1 MLLKQI
7 PSFQQSWK
15 CTKGFPKRK
24 IVFQSPPVN
33 FHDCWREGNQYYLLT
48 ISRLI
53 QVGCGAWCL
62 PPPGPW
68 PLGPPPW
75 PLPPAASG
83 TQGGGATQLP
93 DEVLGVAQPVIQG
106 PRRLLDPVDH
116 IAAPIDLH
124 LHHRRLAQ
132 ARHQLGVDRVEGLQ
146 RGQRE
151 DDPFVANCPEPQRL
165 LTVMDG
171 GHRHLHH
178 GQRAVHDEILCRQE
192 CPHLLEDV
200 TPLLLAARLGDAQ
213 ALQEGRRLLP
223 HLDNVAHPL
232 VRGRALRIAAPVLC
246 LHNQREGGPGRVDI
260 LKCEPVGVHSRQAR
274 QVPRS
279 RLSGP
284 KHPITLRPE
293 DTNHLLRCRALA
305 PVHLSSDLQGRVDDW
320 VDVVL
325 LAREWVSPALKG
337 QELLRRELKLLVSA
351 PDDLTACVLLPNPP
365 KHPELSLIRFIAQRI
380 RDSLPSSVG
389 QGWSPQAGGT
399 LGGGRRLQL
408 AHLLQQCLL
417 VPRVLRRSEHLN
429 VRDILLLDVPPGRML
444 SGSSSSRGF
453 ACLPPEPS

>member
-1 MLLKQI
+1 M
-7 PSFQQSWK
+7 
-15 CTKGFPKRK
+15 
-24 IVFQSPPVN
+24 
-33 FHDCWREGNQYYLLT
+33 
-48 ISRLI
+48 
-53 QVGCGAWCL
+53 
-62 PPPGPW
+62 
-68 PLGPPPW
+68 
-75 PLPPAASG
+75 
-83 TQGGGATQLP
+83 
-93 DEVLGVAQPVIQG
+93 
-106 PRRLLDPVDH
+106 DH

-132 ARHQLGVDRVEGLQ
+132 ARHQLGVDRVEGPQ

-151 DDPFVANCPEPQRL
+151 GDPFVANCPEPQRL

-213 ALQEGRRLLP
+213 ALQEGHRLLP

-232 VRGRALRIAAPVLC
+232 VRGRALRIAAPALR

-279 RLSGP
+279 R
-284 KHPITLRPE
+284 HPITLRPE
-293 DTNHLLRCRALA
+293 DTNALA
-305 PVHLSSDLQGRVDDW
+305 PVHLSSDLQDRVDDW

-337 QELLRRELKLLVSA
+337 QELLRRKLKLLVSA
-351 PDDLTACVLLPNPP
+351 LGDLTACVLLPSPP
-365 KHPELSLIRFIAQRI
+365 KHPELSLVPLHCPEDKGQLA
-380 RDSLPSSVG
+380 SLRVQVLLG
-389 QGWSPQAGGT
+389 HAGPPGPVAL
-399 LGGGRRLQL
+399 LGGAGAQL
-408 AHLLQQCLL
+408 DHLLQQCLL
-417 VPRVLRRSEHLN
+417 VPRVLRRSEHLD
-429 VRDILLLDVPPGRML
+429 VGDILLLDVPHRTYVIGVIQL
-444 SGSSSSRGF
+444 QG
-453 ACLPPEPS
+453 AE